1 MVKLD
6 AIRQSSNSVIANAKS
21 ARKQYDAVWNNAA
34 RAPMFCKITKKTMPD
49 GKVKKL
55 YRTSR
60 LIGAHAYMVAA
71 SGAAAH
77 AARTMEGDCQLVRE
91 EYQKES
97 SRAPWMPTVSKGAK
111 MVLEQ
116 FLCALAQEAGTKAH
130 AVRQG
135 AGSTKRL
142 NRKHMQ
148 MGWDAVFD
156 SVFSAS
162 AIMPRSMYVATLAKS
177 TTKKKTGKAEGKT
190 QEADADDEDYS
201 PPEDEAAAD
210 DA

>member
-1 MVKLD
+1 
-6 AIRQSSNSVIANAKS
+6 
-21 ARKQYDAVWNNAA
+21 
-34 RAPMFCKITKKTMPD
+34 
-49 GKVKKL
+49 
-55 YRTSR
+55 
-60 LIGAHAYMVAA
+60 MVAA

-77 AARTMEGDCQLVRE
+77 AARTMEGDCHLVRE
-91 EYQKES
+91 ECEKES

-116 FLCALAQEAGTKAH
+116 FLCALAQEAGMKAH

-148 MGWDAVFD
+148 IGWDAVFD

-162 AIMPRSMYVATLAKS
+162 AIMPRSMYVATLEKA
-177 TTKKKTGKAEGKT
+177 KKKKGGESGGKT
-190 QEADADDEDYS
+190 HDADADDEDYS
-201 PPEDEAAAD
+201 PPDDEVGAD

>member
-1 MVKLD
+1 MVKVD
-6 AIRQSSNSVIANAKS
+6 AIRQSGNSVIANAKS
-21 ARKQYDAVWNNAA
+21 SRKQYDAVWNNAA

-55 YRTSR
+55 CRTSR

-77 AARTMEGDCQLVRE
+77 VARTMEGDCHLVRE
-91 EYQKES
+91 ECEKES

-116 FLCALAQEAGTKAH
+116 FLCALAQEAGMKAH

-135 AGSTKRL
+135 AGYTKRL

-148 MGWDAVFD
+148 IGWDAVFD

-162 AIMPRSMYVATLAKS
+162 SIMPRSMYVATLDKA
-177 TTKKKTGKAEGKT
+177 KKKKGGKSGGKT
-190 QEADADDEDYS
+190 HDADADDEDYL
-201 PPEDEAAAD
+201 PPDEEAGAHNA
-210 DA
+210 

>member
-77 AARTMEGDCQLVRE
+77 AARTMSTPRF
-91 EYQKES
+91 S
-97 SRAPWMPTVSKGAK
+97 SRASSSADSALCGHSDSQYAFAG
-111 MVLEQ
+111 Q
-116 FLCALAQEAGTKAH
+116 FPSRRAPQRYWKQD
-130 AVRQG
+130 R
-135 AGSTKRL
+135 
-142 NRKHMQ
+142 
-148 MGWDAVFD
+148 
-156 SVFSAS
+156 
-162 AIMPRSMYVATLAKS
+162 
-177 TTKKKTGKAEGKT
+177 
-190 QEADADDEDYS
+190 
-201 PPEDEAAAD
+201 
-210 DA
+210 